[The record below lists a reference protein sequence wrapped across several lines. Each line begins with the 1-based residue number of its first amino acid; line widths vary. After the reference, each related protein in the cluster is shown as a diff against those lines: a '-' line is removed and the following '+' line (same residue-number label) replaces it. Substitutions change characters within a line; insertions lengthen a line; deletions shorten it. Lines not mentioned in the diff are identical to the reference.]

1 MSNNHETK
9 KESAFEQ
16 IFIVLSIFAIILVA
30 CVIASYLTF
39 GYVEYLRNKR
49 REHEFYQ
56 NPALAHSETVRLEN
70 FSIIFEVKCTGI
82 PHPVYPIAYV
92 HTKRDDNNLLLPD
105 SMTDDVRDRLG
116 IPTCRMLGKYAAL
129 KIDWARLEKFHDQYF
144 VLELHGKNL
153 QGEPLHLHF
162 PPPSMQEKAVA
173 YGKIPTGL
181 AVVFGMAL
189 WLLLTFVI
197 TIVLYFF
204 LIFLIVA
211 VMLIAAIPV
220 KIYTKIKQRIR

>member
-16 IFIVLSIFAIILVA
+16 IFIVLSGLASVLVA

-39 GYVEYLRNKR
+39 GYVEHLRNKH

-70 FSIIFEVKCTGI
+70 FSIIFDVKCTLI
-82 PHPVYPIAYV
+82 PCQGYPSAYV
-92 HTKRDDNNLLLPD
+92 RTQKDDNELLLPD

-116 IPTCRMLGKYAAL
+116 IPTCRMPGKYAAL

-162 PPPSMQEKAVA
+162 PPPNMQEKAVA

-181 AVVFGMAL
+181 AVIFGMAL
-189 WLLLTFVI
+189 WLLLTFVLA
-197 TIVLYFF
+197 IVLYFS
-204 LIFLIVA
+204 LIVA
-211 VMLIAAIPV
+211 VVIITAIPV

>member
-1 MSNNHETK
+1 MSNNRETK
-9 KESAFEQ
+9 EESAFKQ
-16 IFIVLSIFAIILVA
+16 ILIVLPGLASALVA
-30 CVIASYLTF
+30 SVIAVQISS
-39 GYVEYLRNKR
+39 GYVEHLRNKH

-70 FSIIFEVKCTGI
+70 FSIIFEVECTDI
-82 PHPVYPIAYV
+82 THPDYPVTYIY
-92 HTKRDDNNLLLPD
+92 TEDGDDNYLLLPD

-116 IPTCRMLGKYAAL
+116 IPTGRMQGESAAL

-162 PPPSMQEKAVA
+162 PPPNMQEKAVA
-173 YGKIPTGL
+173 YGKILTGF
-181 AVVFGMAL
+181 AVIFEMAL
-189 WLLLTFVI
+189 WLLLTFVL

-204 LIFLIVA
+204 LIAA
-211 VMLIAAIPV
+211 VMIIAAIPV

>member
-1 MSNNHETK
+1 MSNNRETK
-9 KESAFEQ
+9 EESAFKQ
-16 IFIVLSIFAIILVA
+16 ILIVLPGLASALVA
-30 CVIASYLTF
+30 SVIAVQISS
-39 GYVEYLRNKR
+39 GYVEHLRNKH

-70 FSIIFEVKCTGI
+70 FSIIFEVECTDI
-82 PHPVYPIAYV
+82 THPDYPVTYIY
-92 HTKRDDNNLLLPD
+92 TEEGDDNYLLLPD

-116 IPTCRMLGKYAAL
+116 IPTCRMPGESVAL

-162 PPPSMQEKAVA
+162 PPPNMQEKAVA
-173 YGKIPTGL
+173 YGKILTGF
-181 AVVFGMAL
+181 AVIFEMAL

-197 TIVLYFF
+197 MIVLYF
-204 LIFLIVA
+204 FLIVA

-220 KIYTKIKQRIR
+220 KIYTKINKHFM

>member
-1 MSNNHETK
+1 MSNNRETK
-9 KESAFEQ
+9 EESAFKQ
-16 IFIVLSIFAIILVA
+16 ILIVLPGLASALVA
-30 CVIASYLTF
+30 SVIAVQISS
-39 GYVEYLRNKR
+39 GYVEHLRNKH

-70 FSIIFEVKCTGI
+70 FSIIFEVECTDI
-82 PHPVYPIAYV
+82 THPDYPVTYIY
-92 HTKRDDNNLLLPD
+92 TEEGDDNYLLLPD

-116 IPTCRMLGKYAAL
+116 IPTCRMPGESVAL

-144 VLELHGKNL
+144 VLELHEKNL

-162 PPPSMQEKAVA
+162 PPPNMQEKAVA
-173 YGKIPTGL
+173 YGKILTGF
-181 AVVFGMAL
+181 AVIFEMAL

-197 TIVLYFF
+197 MIVLYF
-204 LIFLIVA
+204 FLIVA

>member
-16 IFIVLSIFAIILVA
+16 IFIVLSGLASFLVA
-30 CVIASYLTF
+30 CVIAAQLTF
-39 GYVEYLRNKR
+39 GYVEHLRNKH

-70 FSIIFEVKCTGI
+70 FSIIFRVKCTGI

-92 HTKRDDNNLLLPD
+92 HTQKGDNNLLLPD

-129 KIDWARLEKFHDQYF
+129 KINWAQLEKFHDHYF

-162 PPPSMQEKAVA
+162 PPPDMQEKAVA
-173 YGKIPTGL
+173 YGKILTGL
-181 AVVFGMAL
+181 AVVFEMAL

-197 TIVLYFF
+197 MIVLCFF
-204 LIFLIVA
+204 FIAA
-211 VMLIAAIPV
+211 VMIIAAIPV

>member
-1 MSNNHETK
+1 M
-9 KESAFEQ
+9 
-16 IFIVLSIFAIILVA
+16 
-30 CVIASYLTF
+30 
-39 GYVEYLRNKR
+39 
-49 REHEFYQ
+49 
-56 NPALAHSETVRLEN
+56 EN
-70 FSIIFEVKCTGI
+70 FSIIFKVKCTGI
-82 PHPVYPIAYV
+82 PHPVYPSAYV
-92 HTKRDDNNLLLPD
+92 LTQKDDNNLLLPD

-116 IPTCRMLGKYAAL
+116 IPTCRMLGKYVAL

-162 PPPSMQEKAVA
+162 PPPNMQEKAVA

-181 AVVFGMAL
+181 AAVFEMAL

-197 TIVLYFF
+197 MIVLCF
-204 LIFLIVA
+204 FLIVA
-211 VMLIAAIPV
+211 VMIIVAIPV

>member
-9 KESAFEQ
+9 EESVFEQ
-16 IFIVLSIFAIILVA
+16 IFIVLSGLASVLVA

-39 GYVEYLRNKR
+39 GYVEHLRNKR

-70 FSIIFEVKCTGI
+70 FSIIFDVKCTLI
-82 PHPVYPIAYV
+82 PRQVYPSAYV
-92 HTKRDDNNLLLPD
+92 RTQKDDNELLLPD

-116 IPTCRMLGKYAAL
+116 IPTCRMPGKYAAL

-162 PPPSMQEKAVA
+162 PPPNMQEKAVA

-181 AVVFGMAL
+181 AAVFEMAL

-197 TIVLYFF
+197 MIVLYFS
-204 LIFLIVA
+204 LIVA
-211 VMLIAAIPV
+211 VVIIAAILA
-220 KIYTKIKQRIR
+220 KIYTKIKQWIR

>member
-1 MSNNHETK
+1 MSNNRETK
-9 KESAFEQ
+9 EESAFKQ
-16 IFIVLSIFAIILVA
+16 ILIVLPGLASALVA
-30 CVIASYLTF
+30 SVIAVQISS
-39 GYVEYLRNKR
+39 GYVEHLRNKH

-70 FSIIFEVKCTGI
+70 FSIIFEVECTDI
-82 PHPVYPIAYV
+82 THPDYPVTYIY
-92 HTKRDDNNLLLPD
+92 TEEGDDNYLLLPD

-116 IPTCRMLGKYAAL
+116 IPTCRMPGESVAL

-162 PPPSMQEKAVA
+162 PPPNMQEKAVA
-173 YGKIPTGL
+173 YGKIPTGF
-181 AVVFGMAL
+181 AAIFEMAL

-197 TIVLYFF
+197 MIVLCFF
-204 LIFLIVA
+204 FIAA
-211 VMLIAAIPV
+211 VMIIAAIPV

>member
-9 KESAFEQ
+9 EASAFKQ
-16 IFIVLSIFAIILVA
+16 IIIVLSIFAIILVA

-39 GYVEYLRNKR
+39 GYVEHLRNKR

-153 QGEPLHLHF
+153 QGEPIHLHF
-162 PPPSMQEKAVA
+162 PPPNMQEKAVA

-204 LIFLIVA
+204 LIVT
-211 VMLIAAIPV
+211 VMIIAAIPV

>member
-9 KESAFEQ
+9 EASAFKQ
-16 IFIVLSIFAIILVA
+16 IIIVLSIFAIILVA

-39 GYVEYLRNKR
+39 GYVEHLRNKR

-70 FSIIFEVKCTGI
+70 FSIIFLVKCTGI

-162 PPPSMQEKAVA
+162 PPPNMQEKAVA

-204 LIFLIVA
+204 LIVA

>member
-1 MSNNHETK
+1 MSINHETK
-9 KESAFEQ
+9 EASAFKQ
-16 IFIVLSIFAIILVA
+16 IIIVLSIFAIILVA

-39 GYVEYLRNKR
+39 GYVEHLRNKR

-105 SMTDDVRDRLG
+105 SMTDDARDRLG

-162 PPPSMQEKAVA
+162 PPPNMQEKAVA

-181 AVVFGMAL
+181 AVIFGMAL
-189 WLLLTFVI
+189 WLLLTFVLA
-197 TIVLYFF
+197 IVLYFS
-204 LIFLIVA
+204 LIVA
-211 VMLIAAIPV
+211 VVIITAIPV